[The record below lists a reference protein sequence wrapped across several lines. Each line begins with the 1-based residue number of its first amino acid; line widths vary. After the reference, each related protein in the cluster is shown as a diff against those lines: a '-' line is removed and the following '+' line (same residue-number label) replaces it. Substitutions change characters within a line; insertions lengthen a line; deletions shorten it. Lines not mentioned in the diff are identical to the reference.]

1 MEAAKKL
8 QLYLIGLQR
17 EDLPSKPDMLR
28 KVSYGNTDD
37 IFQKETKIKEKIKF
51 WWCEFLEDYQCS
63 PLIFDIANGDLWIPI
78 NMNRRLQKWKKSWKR
93 KLSY

>member
-51 WWCEFLEDYQCS
+51 
-63 PLIFDIANGDLWIPI
+63 
-78 NMNRRLQKWKKSWKR
+78 
-93 KLSY
+93 